1 MMELIIVHSPQ
12 DNQIAKLNLVQMLS
26 VQHQLVNVQVICL
39 VVGITLVSA
48 IWCNLVVLHT
58 LFKDPQMFQKHNI
71 V

>member
-48 IWCNLVVLHT
+48 I
-58 LFKDPQMFQKHNI
+58 
-71 V
+71 